1 MKFSSQIF
9 QSLRELEITMEHF
22 LAQSSISARKR
33 SQNPRTSRK
42 KPTSSQI
49 RANMELAT
57 GRLDQGCAFGQKF
70 SVFPTDARPETKILC
85 VFRPKSEPTENCPKT
100 RKLPESPNRVGS
112 EPFFGPENPR
122 FPSLEE
128 AIYSFMKRILFL
140 NAKIQHSLLLFIQLE
155 GVLSDFHM
163 KIWIQDFTN

>member
-1 MKFSSQIF
+1 MIKIQNLKYCISFQIF

-70 SVFPTDARPETKILC
+70 SVFPTDARPETKFSC
-85 VFRPKSEPTENCPKT
+85 VSRPNSDPTENCLKT
-100 RKLPESPNRVGS
+100 RKS
-112 EPFFGPENPR
+112 PENPNWLGFR
-122 FPSLEE
+122 VIFRARKPEFSENYR
-128 AIYSFMKRILFL
+128 A
-140 NAKIQHSLLLFIQLE
+140 
-155 GVLSDFHM
+155 
-163 KIWIQDFTN
+163 